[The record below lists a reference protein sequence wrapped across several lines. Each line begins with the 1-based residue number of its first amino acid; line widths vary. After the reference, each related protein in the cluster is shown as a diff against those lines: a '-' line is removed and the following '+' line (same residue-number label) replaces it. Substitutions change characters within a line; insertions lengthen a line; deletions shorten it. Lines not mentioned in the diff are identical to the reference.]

1 MSLYI
6 FSGGFNFG
14 TGTPSVPAVYSIAYD
29 HRFELTYVYNVTWTG
44 TANELFYTVAG
55 TGSSPAP
62 SYLFAN
68 TAGVLG
74 PYYPERGATIIVRLS
89 NSAVRADKTF
99 TVTLVDAKTG
109 ATAAVTSAILAN
121 APPIDPRTNDIGLTG
136 THTQYVIAETQ
147 NGQLSIQD
155 TVAGRDGTRT
165 VAKPGLIRFAD
176 GAGIFD
182 PIGNAQSNARLYQ
195 AAFNRTPDLAGLQ
208 YSTALLN
215 AGSIG
220 LQAIADGF
228 LTGSEYL
235 AQYGS
240 TSNSTD
246 QFVKNLYQN
255 VLHRTLDL
263 SDPLD
268 VQGLQNLT
276 NLANT
281 QGRGA
286 ALLAMSDSQEN
297 HRQSLPFAGDKVD
310 AETTRL
316 YQGAFN
322 RAPDAPGFNVI
333 QKALRD
339 GVPVEQV
346 AQGFVASDEFQ
357 RAYGTL
363 SNTDFV
369 AQLYR
374 NVLHREADAS
384 GRTQFMR
391 ALDSGYSRG
400 FVLAAL
406 ADSDEN
412 RIRTAPATHDA
423 WVFMKS

>member
-1 MSLYI
+1 MNSYS
-6 FSGGFNFG
+6 FQFDFHPG
-14 TGTPSVPAVYSIAYD
+14 TDAPPVPAVYNIAYD
-29 HRFELTYVYNVTWTG
+29 GRFELTYAYNVTWTG
-44 TANELFYTVAG
+44 TANRLIYTVAG
-55 TGSSPAP
+55 TGNSPAP

-68 TAGVLG
+68 TAGVLN
-74 PYYPERGATIIVRLS
+74 PYYSERGATILVRLS
-89 NSAVRADKTF
+89 NSAVRAEKTF
-99 TVTLVDAKTG
+99 TVTLVDATTG

-121 APPIDPRTNDIGLTG
+121 APPIDPHTNDIGLTG
-136 THTQYVIAETQ
+136 THTQYVVAETQ

-176 GAGIFD
+176 GTGIFD

-220 LQAIADGF
+220 LQAVADGF
-228 LTGSEYL
+228 LTGLEYL

-240 TSNSTD
+240 TSTD

-255 VLHRTLDL
+255 VLHRTLDP

-333 QKALRD
+333 QNALRG
-339 GVPVEQV
+339 GVPVERV

-384 GRTQFMR
+384 GQTQFMR
-391 ALDSGYSRG
+391 ALDTGYSRG

-423 WVFMKS
+423 WVFVKS